1 MNKILVFLEG
11 QNNLLKRTS
20 CEAISA
26 ARSLA
31 TAAGIPY
38 VGIII
43 NGNKEQVKYA
53 GEYGMAN
60 VINAKHELMDTYSST
75 AAASILHQVIKSENA
90 DVILFAGN
98 AKGMELAPRVA
109 AKLEAGYMSD
119 CVGLEILDGNIIA
132 KKPVYAGKAQITAKV
147 NSDCKV
153 FSLRPNVFTATK
165 TGEAITMTTKDYAPN
180 LSEDDK
186 KAFVSALMK
195 NEGRMDV
202 LEADIIVSG
211 GRGIKGAENYN
222 LIESLASAFGAAVG
236 ASRAVVDAG
245 WRPHSEQVGQTG
257 KTVSPNLYVACG
269 ISGAVQHL
277 AGMSTSKVIVA
288 INKDK
293 DAPIFKVCDYGV
305 VGDLF
310 TVVPKLAEK
319 VKHLTGK

>member
-165 TGEAITMTTKDYAPN
+165 TGEAIT
-180 LSEDDK
+180 
-186 KAFVSALMK
+186 
-195 NEGRMDV
+195 
-202 LEADIIVSG
+202 
-211 GRGIKGAENYN
+211 
-222 LIESLASAFGAAVG
+222 
-236 ASRAVVDAG
+236 
-245 WRPHSEQVGQTG
+245 
-257 KTVSPNLYVACG
+257 
-269 ISGAVQHL
+269 
-277 AGMSTSKVIVA
+277 
-288 INKDK
+288 
-293 DAPIFKVCDYGV
+293 
-305 VGDLF
+305 
-310 TVVPKLAEK
+310 
-319 VKHLTGK
+319 